1 MDARPAKD
9 HAGTQGW
16 RGSCQVAMPAKNMPG
31 RKAGEDHARSQCPEK
46 HPWTQGWLRQEASQV
61 NRQRSAVLRTTVASV
76 TLHVIKAKANKTF
89 LPVREK
95 WDRHKEPVSPY
106 FRFS

>member
-1 MDARPAKD
+1 MSPSVGSDARCREEVMRRKASAD
-9 HAGTQGW
+9 
-16 RGSCQVAMPAKNMPG
+16 AMPAKNMPG
-31 RKAGEDHARSQCPEK
+31 RKAAFGG
-46 HPWTQGWLRQEASQV
+46 TQGCLRQEASQV

-76 TLHVIKAKANKTF
+76 TLHVIKAKAKKTV

-95 WDRHKEPVSPY
+95 WDRHKEPVSRY